1 MTSPKLISPE
11 FVTWCEFLFLWSAV
25 SYGITSD
32 PLEGEA
38 PKFPWKLR
46 IWWLILRAAVAGV
59 LSYAMARSLTFSSF
73 SLVICFAQPLLRYRL
88 DMRWLAEFEC
98 LWMSAVMAASLM
110 LIRHFHLASRWAP
123 AALTLAQTA
132 ALCIVGS
139 TLVVV
144 VRGGTYVVREVLKK
158 AGTLP
163 SRTQGVSAGAESRV
177 SFPVAAEVPAM
188 SPSSAPKPDP
198 GCSPAPSSPSTSPAR
213 SETPAVPS
221 APIPIQPLRQEVP
234 VSATAATAGSSQG
247 DVDLEELNRGRLIGN
262 LERIVLT
269 MVVAAGSYAALA
281 FLVAAKGLVR
291 SEEFE
296 KSRDFTEYFL
306 IGSLSSVLVALCAGL
321 ALRYALLALW
331 PDLLVFQMQQ

>member
-1 MTSPKLISPE
+1 M
-11 FVTWCEFLFLWSAV
+11 WCEFLFLWSAA
-25 SYGITSD
+25 SYGVTAD
-32 PLEGEA
+32 PLKGEVA
-38 PKFPWKLR
+38 KFRWKPW
-46 IWWLILRAAVAGV
+46 IWLLILRAVLAGV
-59 LSYAMARSLTFSSF
+59 LSYAMARSITFSSF
-73 SLVICFAQPLLRYRL
+73 LLVICFAQPLLRYRL
-88 DMRWLAEFEC
+88 PVRWLAEFEC
-98 LWMSAVMAASLM
+98 LSMSAVLDAGLM

-123 AALTLAQTA
+123 VALTLAQTA

-139 TLVVV
+139 TLVLV
-144 VRGGTYVVREVLKK
+144 VRGGTFVVRGVLKK

-163 SRTQGVSAGAESRV
+163 SRTQGVSA
-177 SFPVAAEVPAM
+177 AAV
-188 SPSSAPKPDP
+188 
-198 GCSPAPSSPSTSPAR
+198 
-213 SETPAVPS
+213 
-221 APIPIQPLRQEVP
+221 
-234 VSATAATAGSSQG
+234 TAGSSQA
-247 DVDLEELNRGRLIGN
+247 DVDVEELNRGRLIGN

-331 PDLLVFQMQQ
+331 PDLLVLQMQQ